1 MEVEEDLVETKDISA
16 NEFYEKL
23 EERNKET
30 IESFTQGKKSKK
42 KGYITLKDLLIKFIK
57 APTPIKD
64 VELIDIKLASK
75 GKEDEI
81 FLEQDFIAEHI
92 RRGESLFYNK
102 SENTYDYA
110 RIGLPKFFDYK
121 KKFEDTKDDEKLKER
136 VLGKLLEVAE
146 NHKNK
151 ENLKFYAYL
160 TTKVNGE
167 NFQVSYN
174 TKYDCW
180 IIASKNVSLAIR
192 NKEDLEFYKNENNF
206 KGYFE
211 NDNSSGNKIMSEKE
225 NKIQEKKAKKEEKKK
240 KKKDRIERRKK
251 GKEDDKKEDDENEE
265 EEKEEKEEK
274 EENEEKNV
282 INEEKKS
289 DKKNKGK
296 NIILERY
303 TYAIDFAETWLK
315 ILQEKIINNTNTE
328 LINEFKKE
336 LGNHTLIGE
345 SVGDKRREHILVYK
359 ERDIIF
365 YGIVNNN
372 KLLSEKCVPL
382 SESFK
387 LFKKYNLSFAE
398 ISPSQKYNTLE
409 ELFTYI
415 NEQFDII
422 FDKSLQESGEGNVVY
437 FSCDINGKESIKGL
451 GKLKTF
457 EYRFLRK
464 IREKCR
470 GVPPMPDRDEIEKD
484 IKQKFDAVQRKKD
497 KKKKGKIET
506 DEDREKEII
515 RLNKKVDAEIKE
527 KNEEREKKIKSLL
540 KKTKHETNNLIAE
553 VPKSKY
559 SLDKVLLNKCFDFA
573 EYIINYRAKDGTNY
587 FDVFASFI
595 EIMKQ
600 KFNTKAEINDLLISE
615 IKKRFEGLISNKESN
630 EENEDQKE

>member
-16 NEFYEKL
+16 NELYEKL

-30 IESFTQGKKSKK
+30 IESFTQSKKTK
-42 KGYITLKDLLIKFIK
+42 KGYIKLKDLLIKFNK

-75 GKEDEI
+75 IKEDEI

-102 SENTYDYA
+102 AENKYDYA

-136 VLGKLLEVAE
+136 VLGKLLEVAKT
-146 NHKNK
+146 HKNK

-192 NKEDLEFYKNENNF
+192 NKEDIEFYKNENNF

-211 NDNSSGNKIMSEKE
+211 DDTSSGNKIMSEKE
-225 NKIQEKKAKKEEKKK
+225 KKIQEKKNKKEEKKK
-240 KKKDRIERRKK
+240 KKKERIERRKK
-251 GKEDDKKEDDENEE
+251 GKEDDKKEDDEE
-265 EEKEEKEEK
+265 EEKEDKEEK
-274 EENEEKNV
+274 NL
-282 INEEKKS
+282 INEEKKNE
-289 DKKNKGK
+289 KKNKGK
-296 NIILERY
+296 NNIIERY
-303 TYAIDFAETWLK
+303 TFAIDFAETWLK

-382 SESFK
+382 SESFN
-387 LFKKYNLSFAE
+387 LFKKYNLSFTE

-464 IREKCR
+464 IREKCK
-470 GVPPMPDRDEIEKD
+470 GVPPIPDRDEIEKD
-484 IKQKFDAVQRKKD
+484 IQKKFDAVQRKKE
-497 KKKKGKIET
+497 KKKKVKIET

-527 KNEEREKKIKSLL
+527 KNEGREKKIKSLL
-540 KKTKHETNNLIAE
+540 NMIKHETNNLIGE

-595 EIMKQ
+595 EIMKE
-600 KFNTKAEINDLLISE
+600 KFNAKVEINDLLISE
-615 IKKRFEGLISNKESN
+615 IKQRFEGLISNKESN

>member
-102 SENTYDYA
+102 AENKYDFA

-225 NKIQEKKAKKEEKKK
+225 KKIQEKKAKKEEKKK

-382 SESFK
+382 SESFN
-387 LFKKYNLSFAE
+387 LFKKYNLSFTE

-464 IREKCR
+464 IREKCK
-470 GVPPMPDRDEIEKD
+470 GVPPIPDRDEIEKD
-484 IKQKFDAVQRKKD
+484 IQKKFDAVQRKKE
-497 KKKKGKIET
+497 KKKKVKIET
-506 DEDREKEII
+506 DEDRENEII

-527 KNEEREKKIKSLL
+527 KNEGREKKIKSLL
-540 KKTKHETNNLIAE
+540 NMIKHETNNLIGE

-595 EIMKQ
+595 EIMKE
-600 KFNTKAEINDLLISE
+600 KFNAKVEINDLLISE
-615 IKKRFEGLISNKESN
+615 IKQRFEGLISNKESN